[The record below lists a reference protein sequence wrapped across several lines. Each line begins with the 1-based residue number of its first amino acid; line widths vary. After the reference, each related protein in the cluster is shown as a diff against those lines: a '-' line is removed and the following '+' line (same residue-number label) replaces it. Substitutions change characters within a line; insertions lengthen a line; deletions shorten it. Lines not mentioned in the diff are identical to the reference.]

1 MAVRNLSEIGENAQK
16 IVKRLMSNQD
26 LVKLLYY
33 TDKDPLSH
41 DDFTPDELKTKIYQ
55 KLIKII
61 PRIGPKEGAESI
73 ITINIVGGNQNENN
87 EFKNIGINI
96 EVLVPLTQWFIKDDN
111 LRPFKIMGEVQKSLN
126 GKTINGLG
134 KMTGGDFALNYIS
147 DEVIDY
153 IQYFTIT
160 SYD

>member
-16 IVKRLMSNQD
+16 IVKRLISNQD

-41 DDFTPDELKTKIYQ
+41 DDFTPEELKTKIYQ

-87 EFKNIGINI
+87 EFKNIGVNV

>member
-41 DDFTPDELKTKIYQ
+41 DDFTPEELKTKIYQ

-126 GKTINGLG
+126 DKTINGLG

>member
-1 MAVRNLSEIGENAQK
+1 MAVRNLSEIGENSQK

-41 DDFTPDELKTKIYQ
+41 DDFTQEELKTKIYQ
-55 KLIKII
+55 KVIKII

-87 EFKNIGINI
+87 EFKNIGVNV

>member
-41 DDFTPDELKTKIYQ
+41 DDFTPEELKTKIYQ
-55 KLIKII
+55 KVIKII

-87 EFKNIGINI
+87 EFKNIGVNI

>member
-41 DDFTPDELKTKIYQ
+41 DDFTSEELKTKIYQ

-87 EFKNIGINI
+87 EFKNIGVNV

>member
-41 DDFTPDELKTKIYQ
+41 DDFTSEELKTKIYQ
-55 KLIKII
+55 KVIKII
-61 PRIGPKEGAESI
+61 PRIGPKEGSESI

-87 EFKNIGINI
+87 EFKNIGVNV

>member
-1 MAVRNLSEIGENAQK
+1 MTVRNLSEIGKNTKK

-41 DDFTPDELKTKIYQ
+41 DDFTPEELKTKIYQ
-55 KLIKII
+55 KVIKII

-87 EFKNIGINI
+87 EFKNIGVNVEI
-96 EVLVPLTQWFIKDDN
+96 LVPLTQWFIKDDN

>member
-41 DDFTPDELKTKIYQ
+41 DDFTPEELKTKIYQ

-87 EFKNIGINI
+87 EFKNIGVNV

-126 GKTINGLG
+126 DKTINGLG

>member
-33 TDKDPLSH
+33 TDKNPLSH
-41 DDFTPDELKTKIYQ
+41 DDFTPEELKTKIYQ

-87 EFKNIGINI
+87 EFKNIGINV

>member
-41 DDFTPDELKTKIYQ
+41 DDFTPEELKTKIYQ

-87 EFKNIGINI
+87 EFKNIGINV

>member
-41 DDFTPDELKTKIYQ
+41 DDFTPEELKTKIYQ

-61 PRIGPKEGAESI
+61 PRVGPKEGAESI

-87 EFKNIGINI
+87 EFKNIGVNV

-126 GKTINGLG
+126 DKTINGLG

>member
-41 DDFTPDELKTKIYQ
+41 DDFTPEELKTKIYQ

-87 EFKNIGINI
+87 EFKNIGVNI

>member
-41 DDFTPDELKTKIYQ
+41 DDFTPEELKTKIYQ
-55 KLIKII
+55 KVIKII

-73 ITINIVGGNQNENN
+73 ITINIVGGSQNENN
-87 EFKNIGINI
+87 EFKNIGVNV

-126 GKTINGLG
+126 DKTINGLG

>member
-41 DDFTPDELKTKIYQ
+41 DDFTPEDLKTKIYQ

-61 PRIGPKEGAESI
+61 PRIGPKERAESI

-87 EFKNIGINI
+87 EFKNIGINV

>member
-41 DDFTPDELKTKIYQ
+41 DDFTQEELKTKIYQ
-55 KLIKII
+55 KLIKIV

-87 EFKNIGINI
+87 EFKNIGINV

>member
-41 DDFTPDELKTKIYQ
+41 EDFTPEELKTKIYQ

-87 EFKNIGINI
+87 EFKNIGVNV

-111 LRPFKIMGEVQKSLN
+111 
-126 GKTINGLG
+126 
-134 KMTGGDFALNYIS
+134 
-147 DEVIDY
+147 
-153 IQYFTIT
+153 
-160 SYD
+160 

>member
-1 MAVRNLSEIGENAQK
+1 
-16 IVKRLMSNQD
+16 
-26 LVKLLYY
+26 
-33 TDKDPLSH
+33 
-41 DDFTPDELKTKIYQ
+41 
-55 KLIKII
+55 
-61 PRIGPKEGAESI
+61 
-73 ITINIVGGNQNENN
+73 
-87 EFKNIGINI
+87 
-96 EVLVPLTQWFIKDDN
+96 
-111 LRPFKIMGEVQKSLN
+111 MGEVQKSLN

>member
-41 DDFTPDELKTKIYQ
+41 DDFTQEELKTKIYQ
-55 KLIKII
+55 KVIKII

-87 EFKNIGINI
+87 EFKNIGVNV

>member
-41 DDFTPDELKTKIYQ
+41 DDFTSEELKTKIYQ

>member
-1 MAVRNLSEIGENAQK
+1 MKSFLSPSYPGWMESDSNAYK
-16 IVKRLMSNQD
+16 GF
-26 LVKLLYY
+26 
-33 TDKDPLSH
+33 LSL
-41 DDFTPDELKTKIYQ
+41 DDEVTIEEAEE
-55 KLIKII
+55 LIK
-61 PRIGPKEGAESI
+61 
-73 ITINIVGGNQNENN
+73 Q
-87 EFKNIGINI
+87 
-96 EVLVPLTQWFIKDDN
+96 IKDDN

>member
-41 DDFTPDELKTKIYQ
+41 DDFTPEELKTKIYQ
-55 KLIKII
+55 KVIKII

-73 ITINIVGGNQNENN
+73 ITINIVGGSQNENN
-87 EFKNIGINI
+87 EFKNIGVNV

-134 KMTGGDFALNYIS
+134 KMTGCDFALNYIS

>member
-41 DDFTPDELKTKIYQ
+41 DDFTPEELKTKIYQ
-55 KLIKII
+55 KVIKII

-73 ITINIVGGNQNENN
+73 ITINIVGGSQNENN
-87 EFKNIGINI
+87 EFKNIGVNV

>member
-41 DDFTPDELKTKIYQ
+41 DDFTPEELKTKIYQ

-61 PRIGPKEGAESI
+61 PRVGPKEGAESI
-73 ITINIVGGNQNENN
+73 ITINITGGNQNENN
-87 EFKNIGINI
+87 EFKNIGVNV

-134 KMTGGDFALNYIS
+134 KMTGGDFALNYLS

>member
-41 DDFTPDELKTKIYQ
+41 DDFTPEELKTKIYQ
-55 KLIKII
+55 KVIKII

-87 EFKNIGINI
+87 EFKNIGVNV

>member
-41 DDFTPDELKTKIYQ
+41 DDFTPEELKTKIYQ

>member
-41 DDFTPDELKTKIYQ
+41 DDFTQEELKTKIYQ

-87 EFKNIGINI
+87 EFKNIGINV

>member
-41 DDFTPDELKTKIYQ
+41 DDFTPEELKTKIYQ

-87 EFKNIGINI
+87 EFKNIGVNV

>member
-41 DDFTPDELKTKIYQ
+41 DGFTPEELKTKIYQ

-87 EFKNIGINI
+87 EFKNIGVNV

>member
-41 DDFTPDELKTKIYQ
+41 DDFTPEELKTKIYQ
-55 KLIKII
+55 KVIKII

-87 EFKNIGINI
+87 EFKNIGVNV
-96 EVLVPLTQWFIKDDN
+96 EVLVRLTQWLIKDDN

>member
-41 DDFTPDELKTKIYQ
+41 DDFTPEELKTKIYQ

-111 LRPFKIMGEVQKSLN
+111 LRPFKIMGEIQKSLN

>member
-41 DDFTPDELKTKIYQ
+41 DDFTLEELKTKIYQ
-55 KLIKII
+55 KVIKII

-87 EFKNIGINI
+87 EFKNIGINV

>member
-41 DDFTPDELKTKIYQ
+41 EDFTPEELKTKIYQ

-87 EFKNIGINI
+87 EFKNIGVNI

>member
-41 DDFTPDELKTKIYQ
+41 DDFTPEELKTKIYQ

-87 EFKNIGINI
+87 EFKNIGINVEI
-96 EVLVPLTQWFIKDDN
+96 LVPLTQWFIKDDN

>member
-16 IVKRLMSNQD
+16 IVKRLMSKQD

-41 DDFTPDELKTKIYQ
+41 DDFTPEELKTKIYQ

-87 EFKNIGINI
+87 EFKNIGVNV

>member
-41 DDFTPDELKTKIYQ
+41 DDFTPEELKTKIYQ
-55 KLIKII
+55 KVIKII